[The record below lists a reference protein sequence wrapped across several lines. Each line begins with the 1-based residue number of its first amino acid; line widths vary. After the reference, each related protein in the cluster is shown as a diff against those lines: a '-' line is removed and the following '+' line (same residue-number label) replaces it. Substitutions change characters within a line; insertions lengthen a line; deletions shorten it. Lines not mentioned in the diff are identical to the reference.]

1 MAAQREPSIIQRS
14 LAEMLGTFL
23 LVFIGAGTGT
33 YIGMLLQQLN
43 STRVSASNASLL
55 TIIANA
61 PSLANLLIVALAH
74 GLALLIAIYSIGK
87 ISGAHVNPAVSIA
100 LASIGK
106 LAWGDLIYYIISQLI
121 GATLGALGILVV
133 FGRDPAL
140 KAGLG
145 ATVFNTVMTHPIQA
159 AAIEA
164 FGAFIL
170 VLAIVGTAVDK
181 RSPAGWAGLAIGFAL
196 AAAIMVLGPTTGAAV
211 NPARAFGPDI
221 VLTLF
226 GKDGH
231 WNQFWVY
238 VVGPIVGGIVAA
250 WMYRFIA
257 RPDEAERAERQ
268 APARPER
275 QQTTASKPA
284 VKKR

>member
-14 LAEMLGTFL
+14 LAEVLGTFL

-33 YIGMLLQQLN
+33 
-43 STRVSASNASLL
+43 
-55 TIIANA
+55 
-61 PSLANLLIVALAH
+61 SLAAVFEKQGGTSGLLLVALAH

-140 KAGLG
+140 NAGLG
-145 ATVFNTVMTHPIQA
+145 ATIFNTVMTHPIQA

-196 AAAIMVLGPTTGAAV
+196 AAAIMVLGPTTGASV
-211 NPARAFGPDI
+211 NPARTFGPDI
-221 VLTLF
+221 VLTFF
-226 GKDGH
+226 GKNGH
-231 WNQFWVY
+231 WDQFWVY
-238 VVGPIVGGIVAA
+238 VVGPIVGGVVAA

-257 RPDEAERAERQ
+257 RPDEVERAERQ
-268 APARPER
+268 APAKTDR
-275 QQTTASKPA
+275 QPTTASKA
-284 VKKR
+284 VAKKR